1 MVRHRPAALLLMVG
15 LTVLVAPC
23 AGQRA
28 DDDEFSLLGIPRPG
42 AMLAGFG
49 LPPAAGGGFS
59 KLLQELEGDE
69 AAGQA
74 AAAPA
79 RRVHVLRL
87 PPVLSGLFRRA
98 DHEQARPAV
107 TMRFR
112 PMAFAMPSLSLPLQK
127 LSALADGCEPCGRV
141 QSHMR
146 SISIMHG
153 PNGQRVETVTETDP
167 DGEEHTTRT
176 VTSED
181 EQASS
186 QDTGD
191 DLLDAVLSPLMGGLP
206 DFGRIIEA
214 AEQETRSAGQPG
226 ATKPAVPKEAPQV
239 AQAPKEV
246 TNDEAKQAVKAAVKA
261 EGLDV
266 GSPEKRQDLA
276 WRIAQQLGV
285 SPDAVK
291 VSSPQDD
298 SEADTE
304 ESSEDAD
311 ELGKE
316 FDEEEQERKDIL
328 RREKSTMGKVSQAAE
343 SARAKASE
351 EAAAADHLEAL
362 QRHMQSLSP
371 VN

>member
-1 MVRHRPAALLLMVG
+1 MVRHVPAALLLVG
-15 LTVLVAPC
+15 LAMMVAPC

-153 PNGQRVETVTETDP
+153 PSGQRVETVTEVGCSCANALVYSSVRVLQPTLCVLCCLRVVLTRATDVLQTGP

-266 GSPEKRQDLA
+266 GSPEKRQA
-276 WRIAQQLGV
+276 
-285 SPDAVK
+285 SFSF
-291 VSSPQDD
+291 SSPCVHCGPAVCW
-298 SEADTE
+298 EHTP
-304 ESSEDAD
+304 
-311 ELGKE
+311 L
-316 FDEEEQERKDIL
+316 
-328 RREKSTMGKVSQAAE
+328 
-343 SARAKASE
+343 
-351 EAAAADHLEAL
+351 
-362 QRHMQSLSP
+362 SLTKQWRMLAM
-371 VN
+371 